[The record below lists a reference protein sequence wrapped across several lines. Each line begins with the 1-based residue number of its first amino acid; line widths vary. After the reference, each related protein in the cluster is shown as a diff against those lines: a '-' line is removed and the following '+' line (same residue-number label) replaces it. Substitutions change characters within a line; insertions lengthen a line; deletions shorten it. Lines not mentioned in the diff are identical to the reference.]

1 MLWKVFYLLD
11 MKRIHDAYILKRWT
25 IEAKSGPILN
35 TKTRNVEGDVNLNV
49 TQCYR
54 KLYPR
59 VVKLVAE
66 VVDNDKAYAFVEG
79 MLEEK
84 EKHVQNIKICSS
96 TTPDTEA
103 YML

>member
-1 MLWKVFYLLD
+1 
-11 MKRIHDAYILKRWT
+11 
-25 IEAKSGPILN
+25 
-35 TKTRNVEGDVNLNV
+35 
-49 TQCYR
+49 
-54 KLYPR
+54 

-66 VVDNDKAYAFVEG
+66 VVDNDEAYAFVEG